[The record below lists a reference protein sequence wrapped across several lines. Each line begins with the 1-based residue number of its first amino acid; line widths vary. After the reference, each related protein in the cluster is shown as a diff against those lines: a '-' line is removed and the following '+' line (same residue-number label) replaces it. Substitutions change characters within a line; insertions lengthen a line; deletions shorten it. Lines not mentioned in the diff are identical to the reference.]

1 MKNIILVIKGFIM
14 GIANIIPG
22 VSGLLVLMLLGYYL
36 PIINVLTE
44 LINLEY
50 IFPNIFIILFF
61 GLGVLIGILLVA
73 RLIEWLLKKYEIKTY
88 FGLIGF
94 IVASVI
100 AIPVS
105 VYHEI
110 TTVIFRINQ
119 VLIGLVFLVIGTL
132 LGYKLGEK

>member
-36 PIINVLTE
+36 PIINALTE

>member
-36 PIINVLTE
+36 PIINALTE

-94 IVASVI
+94 IS
-100 AIPVS
+100 
-105 VYHEI
+105 
-110 TTVIFRINQ
+110 
-119 VLIGLVFLVIGTL
+119 
-132 LGYKLGEK
+132 